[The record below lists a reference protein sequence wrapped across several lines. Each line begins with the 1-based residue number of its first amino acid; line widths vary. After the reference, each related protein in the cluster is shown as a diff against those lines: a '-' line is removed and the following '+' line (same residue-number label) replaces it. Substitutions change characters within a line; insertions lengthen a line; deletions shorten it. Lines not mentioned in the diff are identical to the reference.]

1 MYSIDLN
8 NIVPHKDLTCLVAKA
23 SADECILWHR
33 RLGHLNVKT
42 MNKLVRHN
50 LVRGLPTNSFDND
63 HTCTACLKGKQH
75 KASCKSN
82 QYKDAKTLFE
92 AIQARFGGNDPT
104 KKTQRTLL
112 KQMYENFN
120 APITESLDSIF
131 NRLQKIRNKADLDT
145 MSFDGL
151 YNNFKIVEQEVKRVI
166 VSSPSSGSPNMALL
180 SSPGSTNEVDTT
192 SIQVSAISTLVSTV
206 SSHDKTANLS
216 NATVYAFLA
225 NQPNGSQLVHE
236 DLEQIHED
244 DLEEIDFKWQ
254 LALLSM
260 RARRYF

>member
-1 MYSIDLN
+1 M
-8 NIVPHKDLTCLVAKA
+8 P
-23 SADECILWHR
+23 R
-33 RLGHLNVKT
+33 
-42 MNKLVRHN
+42 
-50 LVRGLPTNSFDND
+50 
-63 HTCTACLKGKQH
+63 
-75 KASCKSN
+75 
-82 QYKDAKTLFE
+82 LFE

-192 SIQVSAISTLVSTV
+192 SIQVSAI
-206 SSHDKTANLS
+206 N
-216 NATVYAFLA
+216 
-225 NQPNGSQLVHE
+225 
-236 DLEQIHED
+236 LEQIHED
-244 DLEEIDFKWQ
+244 DLEEIDLKWQ
-254 LALLSM
+254 LALLSSFAPPSINLSNSDLEEFQHPEFKGYGPKDSKSVCINTSNKIKKALYALITEDWVSDSDEDEFEEM
-260 RARRYF
+260 VLKSDNVQHKPEQANQPKKLS